1 MDLEDLEDEEPN
13 VELKIEEPNEGPESA
28 EANISS
34 GTITLEKPSTPSLID
49 ISQES
54 PQDQPIKGEYYI
66 FRIAVK
72 IESKS
77 RKTRFTSPR
86 AFKRKNQFAFRGKYS
101 RNRKIGSTSC

>member
-13 VELKIEEPNEGPESA
+13 VELKIEEPNEDPESA

-54 PQDQPIKGEYYI
+54 PQDQPIKG
-66 FRIAVK
+66 
-72 IESKS
+72 
-77 RKTRFTSPR
+77 
-86 AFKRKNQFAFRGKYS
+86 KYFLF
-101 RNRKIGSTSC
+101 

>member
-13 VELKIEEPNEGPESA
+13 VELKIEEPNEDVNEDPESA

-54 PQDQPIKGEYYI
+54 PQDQPIKGKFY
-66 FRIAVK
+66 F
-72 IESKS
+72 
-77 RKTRFTSPR
+77 
-86 AFKRKNQFAFRGKYS
+86 GKP
-101 RNRKIGSTSC
+101 